1 MGPVLGVDRRD
12 DPDQEEN
19 DDRSVDSVQGVS
31 VSARVRAGRGKCL
44 SLLSEFET
52 TEYGTKVLEIC
63 PSTIPGIE
71 RMDMMDMMDSIQPA
85 EESE

>member
-1 MGPVLGVDRRD
+1 
-12 DPDQEEN
+12 
-19 DDRSVDSVQGVS
+19 
-31 VSARVRAGRGKCL
+31 
-44 SLLSEFET
+44 LLSEFET

-71 RMDMMDMMDSIQPA
+71 RMDMMDMMDTMDIIGMIDMMDSIQPA